1 MPWTPPSGSE
11 NSLAP
16 YAQRSRD
23 SRGRRYPEAEHPYRG
38 AYQRDRDRIIHCRAF
53 RRLEYKTQVFVNHEG
68 DHYRTRL
75 THSIEVSQIGR
86 TVARALGLNEDLV
99 ESLAL
104 SHDLGHTPFGHVG
117 EDVLDELLAE
127 HGGFNHNR
135 QTLRIVETLED
146 RYSAYPGLN
155 LTWETREGIAKHSGP
170 IDVRVAPEFGEYEP
184 ELLPPLEAQMIDV
197 VDEIAYNHHDIDDGL
212 ESGLLDADALAAR
225 VSIFGDALA
234 AARRETPDADLRQI
248 HNAALRALIDE
259 LVTGLIEATSRALEE
274 AGVKSVDDVRRAGR
288 ALVTLPP
295 DVAERN
301 RILKSDLRENLYLHH
316 RIERMRDKS
325 RRILFSLFNRYRENP
340 RLLPDDRRT
349 RIETEGLER
358 AIADYIAGMT
368 DRYATQEYQHLFD
381 PTARV

>member
-1 MPWTPPSGSE
+1 MPWTPPFGSE
-11 NSLAP
+11 NRLAS

-117 EDVLDELLAE
+117 EDVLDELLAG

-155 LTWETREGIAKHSGP
+155 LTWETREGIAKHSGT
-170 IDVRVAPEFGEYEP
+170 IDVGVAPEFAEYEP

-234 AARRETPDADLRQI
+234 AACRETPDADLRQI

-259 LVTGLIEATSRALEE
+259 LVTGLIEATSRALVE
-274 AGVKSVDDVRRAGR
+274 AGVESVDDVRRAGR

-301 RILKSDLRENLYLHH
+301 RVLKSDLRENLYLHH

-325 RRILFSLFNRYRENP
+325 RRILFSLFDRYRENP
-340 RLLPDDRRT
+340 RLLPDDRRS

-368 DRYATQEYQHLFD
+368 DRYATQEYQRLFD